1 MPREKQPGV
10 NVQIPYRIEGRT
22 KDRAFV
28 GIFEEFGDWGMRNDV
43 QRPQGAPP
51 RGGKGNGIFSLRNI
65 SNYLRIVS
73 SGASTV
79 ASTVRATGA
88 SVASS
93 IAGDDDASRDQV
105 HWAGF
110 DKLECEGDVLRLVLL
125 LGYRSGFQVWD
136 VEEVDDVRQL
146 VSRHEGFV
154 SILQMQK
161 NPLPSRM
168 VEDRFSDFRPL
179 LVVVGDGSSSGNCN
193 SADGLGLHCA
203 GSAGNFPELGN
214 ENVVPTFVR
223 FYSLR
228 THEYVHALK
237 FRSAIYSVRCSP
249 RVVAVSLASQIQC
262 FDAATLEREYTILTF
277 PIVSGSAGVS
287 NIGYGPLAVG
297 SRWLAYSGNPV
308 VVSNTLR
315 VMPQD
320 LNPATGLPGSLPN
333 GSLVAHYA
341 KESSKQLAAGIV
353 TLGDLG
359 YKKLS
364 KYYSEI
370 ISDGNSSLKQGNP
383 SSKTNGT
390 ITGHCPDAENTGMV
404 IVRDIVSKNVV
415 VQFRA
420 HRSPISALCF
430 DPSGTLLVTASIH
443 GHNIN
448 VFRIMPSPN
457 GSSLESDA
465 IGTCIHLYRLQR
477 GITNAVIQDVSFSD
491 DSQWIMISS
500 SRGTSHLFAI
510 SPFGG
515 TPNRQFNDFK
525 HGNNGYGSDMTSKGA
540 VSYPSKG
547 CQPSFCASGSPVTLS
562 VVSRIKNGSNGWK
575 GAVTGAAAAA
585 TGRVNP
591 LSGAIASA
599 FHYCKRSSHY
609 ADIRSSRTKYNLLV
623 FSPSGSIIQ
632 YALRESNGEDSGLDM
647 SGINT
652 ISHVPVP
659 ETDAGFV
666 VEALQKWDVCH
677 KRNRRDRGDAFD
689 VYGEHGNGEN
699 IKFLQKGLRKG
710 NTVYPANSGTDTR
723 VKPITEENHHLYISE
738 AELQMHSP
746 FIPLWAKS
754 EISFQVMKYENSKSD
769 IGGDSGGEIE
779 MEKISTWPVEARS
792 KDLVPVFDYYQ
803 APRFP
808 QSRSLALDNERNGA
822 LIHQKSE
829 FSEDGGRHSC
839 RSSCSS
845 LECAPEGAAVTDT
858 PNVFN
863 ENSFVSLQATIEAN
877 EDFVNS
883 MDKPN
888 INHQL
893 EFVHNRESLNTEA
906 QLEHVNNIESL
917 NMETNLEDHD
927 NQPDYLR

>member
-1 MPREKQPGV
+1 M
-10 NVQIPYRIEGRT
+10 VQIPHRIDEGA

-28 GIFEEFGDWGMRNDV
+28 GIFEGFVDWGMRNDV
-43 QRPQGAPP
+43 QRPQGAAS

-79 ASTVRATGA
+79 ASSVRATGA

-93 IAGDDDASRDQV
+93 IAGDDDANRDQV

-110 DKLECEGDVLRLVLL
+110 DKLECEGDVPRLVLL

-154 SILQMQK
+154 SFLQMQK
-161 NPLPSRM
+161 NPIPTKVS
-168 VEDRFSDFRPL
+168 EDRFSDFRPL
-179 LVVVGDGSSSGNCN
+179 LVVVGDGSPSGNCN
-193 SADGLGLHCA
+193 STDGMMLHGV
-203 GSAGNFPELGN
+203 GSVSNCQDLGN
-214 ENVVPTFVR
+214 ENLVPTFVR

-228 THEYVHALK
+228 THEYVHVLK
-237 FRSAIYSVRCSP
+237 FRSAVYSVRCSP
-249 RVVAVSLASQIQC
+249 RVVAVSLASQIHC
-262 FDAATLEREYTILTF
+262 FHAATLEREYTILTF
-277 PIVSGSAGVS
+277 PIVPGSLGVS
-287 NIGYGPLAVG
+287 SIGYGPLAVG

-308 VVSNTLR
+308 AVSDTLR
-315 VMPQD
+315 VPPQD
-320 LNPATGLPGSLPN
+320 VNPTTGLPASLPN
-333 GSLVAHYA
+333 GSLMAHYA

-353 TLGDLG
+353 ILGDLG

-364 KYYSEI
+364 KYYSDLT
-370 ISDGNSSLKQGNP
+370 SDGNNSLKQGNP
-383 SSKTNGT
+383 TSRTGGAINGNF
-390 ITGHCPDAENTGMV
+390 PDAENIGMV

-448 VFRIMPSPN
+448 VFRVMPSPY
-457 GSSLESDA
+457 GSSSGIDTT
-465 IGTCIHLYRLQR
+465 GTCVHLYRLQR
-477 GITNAVIQDVSFSD
+477 GITNAVIQDISFSN

-515 TPNRQFNDFK
+515 TPNCQFNDFK
-525 HGNNGYGSDMTSKGA
+525 HGNNGYGSDLTSKA
-540 VSYPSKG
+540 VVSRPNGTYQSKAT
-547 CQPSFCASGSPVTLS
+547 QQNLYASGPVTLS

-591 LSGAIASA
+591 LSGAIAST
-599 FHYCKRSSHY
+599 FHYCKKSGHY
-609 ADIRSSRTKYNLLV
+609 ADVCASRTKYNLLV

-632 YALRESNGEDSGLDM
+632 YALRESNGEDSGLDL
-647 SGINT
+647 SGIST
-652 ISHVPVP
+652 ASHVPVP
-659 ETDAGFV
+659 ETDTGFV

-677 KRNRRDRGDAFD
+677 KRNRRDRGDTFD
-689 VYGEHGNGEN
+689 VYGEHGNVEN
-699 IKFLQKGLRKG
+699 MKFFQKGIRKG
-710 NTVYPANSGTDTR
+710 NIVYPANTASDTR
-723 VKPITEENHHLYISE
+723 VKPITEENHHLYFSE

-746 FIPLWAKS
+746 FMPLWAKS
-754 EISFQVMKYENSKSD
+754 GICFQVMKDENSTTD
-769 IGGDSGGEIE
+769 IGGDLGGEIE
-779 MEKISTWPVEARS
+779 IEKISTLPIETRS

-803 APRFP
+803 TPRFP
-808 QSRSLALDNERNGA
+808 QSRSHPSSNERNGTF
-822 LIHQKSE
+822 LGQKSG
-829 FSEDGGRHSC
+829 FSDDSGRHSR

-845 LECAPEGAAVTDT
+845 LEVTSEVAAVADM

-863 ENSFVSLQATIEAN
+863 ENSFGGLRATTEAN
-877 EDFVNS
+877 EDFVNNMNKS
-883 MDKPN
+883 N
-888 INHQL
+888 INRPL
-893 EFVHNRESLNTEA
+893 EFVNNRECLKTEA

-917 NMETNLEDHD
+917 NMETDFVDHD
-927 NQPDYLR
+927 DQLDYLR